1 MARSVELQG
10 LSGGERTGK
19 MINSKYYNRV
29 QHKLGTVQLPAK
41 RYCAILQLQRPFGVC

>member
-19 MINSKYYNRV
+19 MIKFE
-29 QHKLGTVQLPAK
+29 
-41 RYCAILQLQRPFGVC
+41 ILQQGTT